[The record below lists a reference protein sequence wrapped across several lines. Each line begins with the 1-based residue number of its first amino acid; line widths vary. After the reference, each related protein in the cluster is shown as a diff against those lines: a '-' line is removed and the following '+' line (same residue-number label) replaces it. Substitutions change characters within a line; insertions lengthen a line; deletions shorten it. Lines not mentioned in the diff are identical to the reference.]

1 MPSPCDTGSVKNS
14 HFLKAEG
21 HFCVTAPHRQ
31 RWIQANS
38 IRSDAMQLLLQD
50 VRRGNRTAKDALATH
65 DRVTGVKIRLLGDR
79 VSRGLALR
87 IALEQD
93 WGTLRDAEYVAI
105 TRLQADAFVT
115 IDARLAAK
123 VAPFV
128 PVQPIEALVCG

>member
-1 MPSPCDTGSVKNS
+1 
-14 HFLKAEG
+14 
-21 HFCVTAPHRQ
+21 
-31 RWIQANS
+31 
-38 IRSDAMQLLLQD
+38 MQLLLQD